1 MSKEIRNHINSFRNF
16 ILNENNKSEN
26 NFNYILMINPISD
39 YFQYK
44 KDGISDKKNP
54 YYQDYEFNLIFD
66 DNSHISAISFDDISL
81 SVNALKDFYGDAK
94 KWEKQT
100 SGNRKIDDV
109 KSKAKIVLLYSHNDE
124 GEINKILSKTVSF
137 KEHFDR
143 NVLPYLQDAVSFK
156 EHFDRNVLPY
166 LQDVINIHMNKV
178 GLVNKNKEDVERKK
192 EFNKFKDDLLFTHY
206 DSIEKLILIDK
217 LKGENLY
224 NKIKKLYIPQLA

>member
-143 NVLPYLQDAVSFK
+143 NVLPYLQD
-156 EHFDRNVLPY
+156 
-166 LQDVINIHMNKV
+166 VINIHMNKV